1 MSAQAA
7 KAFHGAPGDLRAL
20 MMRIGPV
27 WSRDIR
33 ANSALVK
40 EAYRPVLAAAPKAG
54 VDILRDQAYG
64 SHPRQVLDLFIPSIR
79 RKRPVVVFVHGG
91 AFVRGEKRTDEQMY
105 DNVLYWFAR
114 QGFIGINIE
123 YRAAPSAPYPAGADD
138 VAAAIDWIHR
148 KVSRHD
154 GDSQRIFLVGHSAGG
169 THVAS
174 YACDPALGYL
184 GEHVAGI
191 ALISAR
197 LRADDLP
204 ENPNAEGVRSYF
216 GKDREVYDSRS
227 PISHCAHWRTPVLL
241 AIAEHEN
248 PLLDV
253 YGLEMAWRLAQV
265 QRKAPRL
272 ICMKAHNHMSIVAH
286 FNTAENYLGRE
297 IVEFFKSVPAGA
309 TGCSAGTAASRSLPA

>member
-1 MSAQAA
+1 MSTQAA
-7 KAFHGAPGDLRAL
+7 EAFHGAPEDLRAL
-20 MMRIGPV
+20 MMQIGPV
-27 WSRDIR
+27 WGRDIR
-33 ANSALVK
+33 SHSALVK
-40 EAYRPVLAAAPKAG
+40 EAYRPLLAAAPKAG
-54 VDILRDQAYG
+54 VDILRDQPYG
-64 SHPRQVLDLFIPSIR
+64 SHPRQVLDLFIPGIR
-79 RKRPVVVFVHGG
+79 RQRPVVAFVHGG

-114 QGFIGINIE
+114 QGYIGINIE
-123 YRAAPSAPYPAGADD
+123 YRPAPSAPYPAGADD
-138 VAAAIDWIHR
+138 LAAAVDWIHR
-148 KVSRHD
+148 KVSRYG
-154 GDSQRIFLVGHSAGG
+154 GDPQRIFLVGHSAGG

-184 GEHVAGI
+184 GEHVAAI

-204 ENPNAEGVRSYF
+204 ENPNADGVRSYF
-216 GKDREVYDSRS
+216 GKDREVYELRS
-227 PISHCAHWRTPVLL
+227 PISHCASWKIPVLL

-272 ICMKAHNHMSIVAH
+272 ILMKGHNHMSMVAH
-286 FNTAENYLGRE
+286 FNTAEDHLGRE
-297 IVEFFKSVPAGA
+297 IVGFFESIPAEA
-309 TGCSAGTAASRSLPA
+309 TA